1 MTAGGQMQEVRRHF
15 LGLLSRTRGFVILI
29 AAAPAPAIPLPYPA
43 PAGACPC
50 VSVYP
55 VSVSPALCQDSCRGQ
70 WHRHGFLGHP
80 TPAFACWGV
89 PSRPLTPLRLN
100 MTDNLLGCKTH
111 KCFVTIWSPSF
122 IKVQNSNY
130 PFCLSSM
137 MKKTDVAQPQAASH
151 SGSGVRQQVQTSALL
166 PSSPLRVWP
175 ASHSLGLSLLPY
187 ECAGEVRRP
196 ALTSPQDKVTREAPG
211 SQ

>member
-1 MTAGGQMQEVRRHF
+1 MAYLADKRLCYTSSCSPSPSHTLAVPCSSRCLPLCVCMSCVCQSCA
-15 LGLLSRTRGFVILI
+15 LSGLLQRTVTQTWLSR
-29 AAAPAPAIPLPYPA
+29 APYS
-43 PAGACPC
+43 C
-50 VSVYP
+50 
-55 VSVSPALCQDSCRGQ
+55 LCLLRCASQ
-70 WHRHGFLGHP
+70 
-80 TPAFACWGV
+80 
-89 PSRPLTPLRLN
+89 PLTLLRLN

-137 MKKTDVAQPQAASH
+137 MKKTDVAQPQAALH

-166 PSSPLRVWP
+166 PPSPLRVRP
-175 ASHSLGLSLLPY
+175 ASHSLSLSLLPY

-196 ALTSPQDKVTREAPG
+196 ALTSPQDKVTRGAPG